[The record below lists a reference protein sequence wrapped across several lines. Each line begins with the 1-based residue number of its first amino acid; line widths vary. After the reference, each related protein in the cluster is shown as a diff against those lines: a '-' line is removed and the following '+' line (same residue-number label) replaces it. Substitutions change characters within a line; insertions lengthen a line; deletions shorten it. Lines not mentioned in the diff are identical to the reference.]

1 MFDSDQ
7 PLWDRTLRRIRLIWP
22 LGDSVSLKNSLDP
35 SLPESDAQ
43 KLRQKINRC
52 LDGRGGEVSARTRAA
67 ELGEAYLILN
77 GNGRKRFMEL
87 LAREYDIDNIALEQK
102 INQRLSSTDQ
112 NECRTL
118 NFQLR
123 NLLVSPRTKLLRQFN
138 ELQEGVKFLVDLRAE
153 LLPLARNNPEL
164 TALDQDIHRLLCS
177 WFDVGFLDL
186 QRITWNT
193 PAALLEKLIE
203 YESVHA
209 IQSWRDMKHRLR
221 ADRRCYAYFHPRMPH
236 EPLIFVE
243 IALVNGISSAVHDL
257 LNEENPAIDPHKAD
271 TAIFYSISNCQS
283 GLAGVSFGNFL
294 IKNVVKDLS
303 NKLPNLKTFSTLSP
317 IPGFVYYLEKYPDH
331 WDFTDKEKKLLG
343 DRSGAQDLK
352 DYFIKRITAIEPNQ
366 PTADAD
372 PLQPILLRLC
382 ARYLLTAKKGTR
394 SFDRVSHFHLSNGA
408 RIERINWAADLSAK
422 GIAQSGGIMVNYLY
436 NLATIEKNHE
446 NYTSSGERAA
456 SSAVA
461 RLAKS

>member
-1 MFDSDQ
+1 MFDSDE

-22 LGDSVSLKNSLDP
+22 LGDSAALKKSVDP
-35 SLPESDAQ
+35 SLPESDLQ

-52 LDGRGGEVSARTRAA
+52 LEGRGGEVSARTRAA

-77 GNGRKRFMEL
+77 SEGRKRFLEL
-87 LAREYDIDNIALEQK
+87 LAGEYDIDNKEFEEK
-102 INQRLSSTDQ
+102 INQRLGCSDQ
-112 NECRTL
+112 NECRAL

-153 LLPLARNNPEL
+153 LLPLAKNNPEL

-243 IALVNGISSAVHDL
+243 VALVNGISSAVHDL

-271 TAIFYSISNCQS
+271 TAIFYSISNCQK

-294 IKNVVKDLS
+294 IKHVVKDLS
-303 NKLPNLKTFSTLSP
+303 NKLTNLKTFSTLSP
-317 IPGFVYYLEKYPDH
+317 IPGFVYYLENFSDE
-331 WDFTDKEKKLLG
+331 WDFTEKEKKLLG
-343 DRSGAQDLK
+343 EKSAKQDLK
-352 DYFIKRITAIEPNQ
+352 DHFIKKITAMMPNQ
-366 PTADAD
+366 PTVAAD
-372 PLQPILLRLC
+372 PIQPILLRLC
-382 ARYLLTAKKGTR
+382 ARYLLTAQKGAQA
-394 SFDRVSHFHLSNGA
+394 FDRVSHFHLSNGA

-446 NYTSSGERAA
+446 NYTSSGERTA
-456 SSAVA
+456 SSAVS
-461 RLAKS
+461 RLAKL